1 MRIGDTTAKPGGMA
15 ETPNENDNSQ
25 SVAVSKE
32 DSPSTEPIVIDT
44 LEYVLVGES
53 EDGEKLELPTD
64 PQDKSLGFSTLT
76 HAFPGAQGLKFK
88 NPVTKA
94 SRALMVDAS
103 GSKFLPPLDGWKDK
117 VFIVI
122 YPQRNSGD
130 QNTKRKKMMDECEKD
145 SDPEDVPGGP
155 GGQLT
160 AKQKRIEDPSEKNC
174 TDLIVLGIPYTT
186 SSETCKAYFELFG
199 DVVMF
204 DLKKDASGNSK
215 GFGFVRMADYNAQ
228 MRVLAKQTHEID
240 GRRCQVKIPL
250 SKGESAQ
257 ATVSRIFVGRLPEKF
272 TVEDL
277 RNFFNKEA
285 AKIDSEACVTD
296 VFIPR
301 PFRSFAFVNFSSS
314 VVARAIIKLGD
325 VVIDGCSLAV
335 SAAAPRE
342 APDCSPRSN
351 QKSVYGVGSHGGPTF
366 PHKSS
371 SQRYDAY
378 SLDRSQNS
386 YYDGYSGNH
395 WDSPRGGGY
404 RNAEKRSYSPAYGSS
419 RYGGPSRPGT
429 SQALASGLGALN
441 LNKMNAKPDVV
452 DAAWQAFWSTLNN
465 QVGPNAQNNP
475 KW

>member
-1 MRIGDTTAKPGGMA
+1 MA
-15 ETPNENDNSQ
+15 ETQGS
-25 SVAVSKE
+25 
-32 DSPSTEPIVIDT
+32 SPSAPTSELVTEEAV
-44 LEYVLVGES
+44 EYVLVGES
-53 EDGEKLELPTD
+53 EDGEKLELPTN
-64 PQDKSLGFSTLT
+64 PPDKSLGFSTLT

-94 SRALMVDAS
+94 SRALLMDSS
-103 GSKFLPPLDGWKDK
+103 GTKFLPPADGWKDK
-117 VFIVI
+117 TFIVI
-122 YPQRNSGD
+122 YPQRSSSD

-145 SDPEDVPGGP
+145 SDSEDVSGGP

-228 MRVLAKQTHEID
+228 IRVLAKQTHEID

-277 RNFFNKEA
+277 RNFFNEEA
-285 AKIDSEACVTD
+285 AKIDPEACVTD

-314 VVARAIIKLGD
+314 LVARTIIKLGD
-325 VVIDGCSLAV
+325 VVLDGCSLAV

-342 APDCSPRSN
+342 APDFSPRS
-351 QKSVYGVGSHGGPTF
+351 QKSVYGMGSHGGPNFT
-366 PHKSS
+366 HKAA
-371 SQRYDAY
+371 SQRCDAY
-378 SLDRSQNS
+378 SLDRSQAG
-386 YYDGYSGNH
+386 YYDGYSGSH
-395 WDSPRGGGY
+395 WDSPRGGGF
-404 RNAEKRSYSPAYGSS
+404 RNAEKRSYSPAYGAS
-419 RYGGPSRPGT
+419 RYGGLSRPGT
-429 SQALASGLGALN
+429 SQALASGLDALN
-441 LNKMNAKPDVV
+441 LNKMNVKPDVV

-465 QVGPNAQNNP
+465 QVGPNGQNNS